1 MGKQNNILLQEI
13 RYVLTNDEEDKFFKM
28 GYAFTTDITQALY
41 FLKDMAEYHLSRC
54 LNRYQKDIF
63 TKVIPVRVTVE
74 RLNE

>member
-1 MGKQNNILLQEI
+1 MGKQNKPIIQDI
-13 RYVLTNDEEDKFFKM
+13 RYVITNDEENRFYKM
-28 GYAFTTDITQALY
+28 GTYFVTDITLALY
-41 FLKDMAEYHLSRC
+41 LSEEVAKYHLSRC